1 MNTAWYVQFYWPTE
15 QYFFLVS
22 SNILRI
28 SDTILKNVAECNIS
42 SPPTPFS
49 TTTLPY
55 GIQLDMWLLQV
66 SNLWK
71 KRHFA
76 TAVYGTFLIS
86 VIYSLNVLQ
95 IAVVRT
101 VLCLSVYLS
110 VLCAFFCRGLAR
122 TFLKFLEREHKKEH
136 KREHKHFEVNKFLG
150 FETVKMYK
158 LSSLSMSLL
167 TQSCGSLGDWAIHWK
182 LYNLKNRLYSRQEQ
196 S

>member
-1 MNTAWYVQFYWPTE
+1 M
-15 QYFFLVS
+15 
-22 SNILRI
+22 
-28 SDTILKNVAECNIS
+28 
-42 SPPTPFS
+42 
-49 TTTLPY
+49 
-55 GIQLDMWLLQV
+55 
-66 SNLWK
+66 
-71 KRHFA
+71 
-76 TAVYGTFLIS
+76 YGTFLIS

-122 TFLKFLEREHKKEH
+122 TFSKFLEREH

-167 TQSCGSLGDWAIHWK
+167 TQSCGSLGD
-182 LYNLKNRLYSRQEQ
+182 
-196 S
+196 

>member
-1 MNTAWYVQFYWPTE
+1 M
-15 QYFFLVS
+15 
-22 SNILRI
+22 
-28 SDTILKNVAECNIS
+28 
-42 SPPTPFS
+42 
-49 TTTLPY
+49 
-55 GIQLDMWLLQV
+55 
-66 SNLWK
+66 
-71 KRHFA
+71 
-76 TAVYGTFLIS
+76 YGTFLIS

-101 VLCLSVYLS
+101 VLRLSVYLS

-167 TQSCGSLGDWAIHWK
+167 TQNCGSLGD
-182 LYNLKNRLYSRQEQ
+182 
-196 S
+196 